1 MSRFQQLREMHN
13 GPPVNL
19 EEIIRGLDIELDKR
33 ASLRDEISGILER
46 MADGYRILVNSN
58 QHYFRQRFTMA
69 HELAHYLLHLDLIG
83 DGIADDKVFR
93 SKDTGIYK
101 NSLITEKHEREANAL
116 AASILMPE
124 KLIREHYAKDND
136 VTNLARKFQT
146 SIPAMEFRLRN
157 LNLVQKQ
164 TSSAMKTDASIA
176 T

>member
-101 NSLITEKHEREANAL
+101 NSLITEKHERSLVYQLMQAISLLSPEPHSAPSHIAL
-116 AASILMPE
+116 ETP
-124 KLIREHYAKDND
+124 AK
-136 VTNLARKFQT
+136 TTPGWKT
-146 SIPAMEFRLRN
+146 PSPAPHRAWSFRNR
-157 LNLVQKQ
+157 
-164 TSSAMKTDASIA
+164 
-176 T
+176 